1 MLVLIYLKKKKFS
14 DLLTHVENGLIRKL
28 RLVLKFTTLKF
39 MKFYSSFIYS
49 FINLSNVEKAIVTST
64 ILYRQKNLQNNTKGR
79 EPGMNP
85 DPPV

>member
-1 MLVLIYLKKKKFS
+1 
-14 DLLTHVENGLIRKL
+14 
-28 RLVLKFTTLKF
+28 
-39 MKFYSSFIYS
+39 MKFYSSFIS
-49 FINLSNVEKAIVTST
+49 SLINLSNVEKAIVTST